1 MLRFLEFLVI
11 LLCLGSHSV
20 WGIKEKSH
28 NESRYY
34 SSTVQLLK
42 LLKLEHQFV
51 ENFKNHSEKLG
62 DNLKAYL
69 ISIKYKEN
77 QTINEKV
84 EYVSNP
90 LNAYMLLRR
99 TREELPKWLDYF
111 KKQMGNDDI
120 FKELDELVP
129 TLPDHLD
136 LREAMLGLQ
145 RIETTYGLRVDD
157 LAYGILQGKQYDIQL
172 SYRDRVAMG
181 HLSFKRRNY
190 KAAAQWYRM
199 ACKHDFEDNKKLL
212 NEVLGNPSDFLHRQY
227 IKALFVYGIS
237 ISGED
242 ETEEAALLTIENS
255 LDHVGSQRLQKQIE
269 TLHSSSNDDEI
280 MQELYQ
286 TKPPVSTFE
295 QGCRFLYPPK
305 RNLFCRYNFTT
316 TPFLRLAPLKLEEI
330 NLDPYVVMYHEV
342 LYETEIEELKKQSNH
357 LQNGYADEKNGSMFR
372 AVVAQHSWWSDK
384 SPIREKV
391 NQRIKDMTGLDFP
404 ITDELQVANY
414 GCGTYFKPHYDYT
427 SDGYETPNS
436 DTLGDRLGTI
446 IFYASDVL
454 QGGATVFPD
463 IKVSIA
469 PRKGSSVFWYN
480 LYDDGRPDIR
490 SRHSV
495 CPVINGDRWT
505 LTKWIHIFPQMFIIP
520 CGPRK

>member
-1 MLRFLEFLVI
+1 
-11 LLCLGSHSV
+11 
-20 WGIKEKSH
+20 
-28 NESRYY
+28 
-34 SSTVQLLK
+34 
-42 LLKLEHQFV
+42 
-51 ENFKNHSEKLG
+51 
-62 DNLKAYL
+62 
-69 ISIKYKEN
+69 
-77 QTINEKV
+77 
-84 EYVSNP
+84 
-90 LNAYMLLRR
+90 MLLRR

>member
-1 MLRFLEFLVI
+1 MLGFFGPLVI
-11 LLCLGSHSV
+11 FLCLGSNSV
-20 WGIKEKSH
+20 WGIEEKSQ
-28 NESRYY
+28 NASQYY
-34 SSTVQLLK
+34 SSTVELLK

-51 ENFKNHSEKLG
+51 EGFKNYSEELS

-77 QTINEKV
+77 QTISEKV

-111 KKQMGNDDI
+111 KKILGNDT
-120 FKELDELVP
+120 FKKLDKLVP
-129 TLPDHLD
+129 LLPDFLD

-145 RIETTYGLRVDD
+145 RIETTYDLRVDD
-157 LAYGILQGKQYDIQL
+157 LAYGILQGKQYDLQL

-181 HLSFKRRNY
+181 HLSFQRRNY
-190 KAAAQWYRM
+190 QAAAQWYRM
-199 ACKHDFEDNKKLL
+199 ACKHDFEDYEEILNK
-212 NEVLGNPSDFLHRQY
+212 VLGNPTEFLHRQH
-227 IKALFVYGIS
+227 IKALYVYGIS
-237 ISGED
+237 ISGND
-242 ETEEAALLTIENS
+242 ETEEVALSRIENS
-255 LDHVGSQRLQKQIE
+255 LGHVDNQRLQKLIE
-269 TLHSSSNDDEI
+269 SLHSPNNDVEI
-280 MQELYQ
+280 MKELYQ

-295 QGCRFLYPPK
+295 EGCRGLYPQK
-305 RNLFCRYNFTT
+305 KNLFCRYNFTT

-342 LYETEIEELKKQSNH
+342 LYETEIEELKKQSGH
-357 LQNGYADEKNGSMFR
+357 MKNGYADQKNGTMYR
-372 AVVAQHSWWSDK
+372 AVVARHSWWSDE
-384 SPIREKV
+384 SPTRERI
-391 NQRIKDMTGLDFP
+391 NRRIKDMTGLDFP
-404 ITDELQVANY
+404 ITDTLQVANY
-414 GCGTYFKPHYDYT
+414 GCGTYFKPHFDYT
-427 SDGYETPNS
+427 SDGYETPNA
-436 DTLGDRLGTI
+436 DALGDRLGTI

-463 IKVSIA
+463 IKVSIT